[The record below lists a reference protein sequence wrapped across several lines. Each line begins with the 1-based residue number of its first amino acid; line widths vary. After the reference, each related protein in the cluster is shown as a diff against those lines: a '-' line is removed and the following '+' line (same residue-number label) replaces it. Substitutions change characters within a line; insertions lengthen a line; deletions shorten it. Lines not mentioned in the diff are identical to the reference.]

1 VGRGCGVGGSAGGA
15 GGFAAGRGLGWTRPE
30 RGVGSCPAPP
40 AAPPRA
46 AGGAKARREDARVC
60 GGGAGPGGAQPGSP
74 GGSRRQGALFWGWGA
89 RGHPGVETS
98 PGQVPPGESKEGTD
112 WTVRPGRLLCPP
124 PSLFDPP
131 PLETPYSM
139 LSPPSALS
147 VSSILWWGVALRYL
161 VLPHPFADPAPPLRS
176 PKWGK
181 TQPPAPGT
189 LADRRARVPGARPP
203 LGAGGPVGIPGEG
216 KPPLQLPAS
225 RVLHALGAPLGA
237 GRRGGDVIPGGG
249 AVGTRLKGA
258 RGVPY
263 PEGSPPPRV
272 RAPVLWA
279 RGFRPSYGQV
289 HRSLRKHCH
298 I

>member
-1 VGRGCGVGGSAGGA
+1 MCAEGVLA
-15 GGFAAGRGLGWTRPE
+15 
-30 RGVGSCPAPP
+30 P
-40 AAPPRA
+40 AAPSQAPR
-46 AGGAKARREDARVC
+46 
-60 GGGAGPGGAQPGSP
+60 AGPGGRGRCSGA
-74 GGSRRQGALFWGWGA
+74 GGRAGTPEWRQA
-89 RGHPGVETS
+89 RDRC
-98 PGQVPPGESKEGTD
+98 PPGESKEGTD